1 MAWSLRSGRTT
12 SGRLTSASS
21 GPPAVCPL
29 VLARRQA
36 IAGTAQRLLDA
47 PTCSDRGVVCHG
59 FLGGLFGRSAATKT
73 ENKPSIEDNL
83 GAEVD
88 ELLLVETRQADGSRA
103 QIVYR
108 NGGPVA
114 AADLEKLCVK
124 VGWPAR
130 PLAKV
135 EAALRNSF
143 MVSSLVLR
151 VCLPDPASSSA
162 SSEAAAGSNGNGSG
176 SSGGYNGVAGL
187 VEAGSDAI
195 VSETLIGLARAT
207 SDHAFNATIWD
218 VLVDPEFQGQGLGK
232 ALVEQM
238 VRSLLRKDI
247 SNITLFADSKVLD
260 FYRQMG
266 FEADPEGIK
275 GMFWYPKF

>member
-1 MAWSLRSGRTT
+1 MAFSLIRSLPIKGHK
-12 SGRLTSASS
+12 SMSL
-21 GPPAVCPL
+21 GPPHWPCPML
-29 VLARRQA
+29 VARGQSFRPF
-36 IAGTAQRLLDA
+36 TVFVDFSFR
-47 PTCSDRGVVCHG
+47 RVRCHG
-59 FLGGLFGRSAATKT
+59 FLGGLFGRGGTTTKQSP
-73 ENKPSIEDNL
+73 KPSLEDNL
-83 GAEVD
+83 GPDVD
-88 ELLLVETRQADGSRA
+88 ELLLAETSQPDGSKA
-103 QIVYR
+103 QILYR

-114 AADLEKLCVK
+114 AADLEKLCTK

-130 PLAKV
+130 PLTKV

-151 VCLPDPASSSA
+151 VTLPPLPGSPA
-162 SSEAAAGSNGNGSG
+162 E
-176 SSGGYNGVAGL
+176 VAG
-187 VEAGSDAI
+187 ADTA
-195 VSETLIGLARAT
+195 VSEQLIGLARAT

-238 VRSLLRKDI
+238 VRSLLRQDI

>member
-1 MAWSLRSGRTT
+1 MIPSRKGST
-12 SGRLTSASS
+12 ASTKQ
-21 GPPAVCPL
+21 PA
-29 VLARRQA
+29 
-36 IAGTAQRLLDA
+36 
-47 PTCSDRGVVCHG
+47 
-59 FLGGLFGRSAATKT
+59 
-73 ENKPSIEDNL
+73 KPSLEDNL
-83 GAEVD
+83 GPEVD
-88 ELLLVETRQADGSRA
+88 ELLLLESGQPDGSKA
-103 QIVYR
+103 EIIYR

-114 AADLEKLCVK
+114 AADLEQLCTK

-151 VCLPDPASSSA
+151 VSLPDPAA
-162 SSEAAAGSNGNGSG
+162 PPPTGPEQPPAP
-176 SSGGYNGVAGL
+176 L
-187 VEAGSDAI
+187 L
-195 VSETLIGLARAT
+195 VSEQLIGLARAT

-218 VLVDPEFQGQGLGK
+218 VLVDPEYQGQGLGK

-247 SNITLFADSKVLD
+247 SNITLFADSKVVD
-260 FYRQMG
+260 FYKQMG

-275 GMFWYPKF
+275 GMFWYPRF

>member
-1 MAWSLRSGRTT
+1 MSSPLLRNIPQKCVT
-12 SGRLTSASS
+12 SHCLGS
-21 GPPAVCPL
+21 PPLLCPML
-29 VLARRQA
+29 LARGRVTGRFQ
-36 IAGTAQRLLDA
+36 IRHDTG
-47 PTCSDRGVVCHG
+47 GVRCRG
-59 FLGGLFGRSAATKT
+59 FLGGLFGRGGTTTKQSQ
-73 ENKPSIEDNL
+73 KPSLEDNL
-83 GAEVD
+83 GPDVD
-88 ELLLVETRQADGSRA
+88 ELLLVETSQPDGSKA
-103 QIVYR
+103 QILYR

-114 AADLEKLCVK
+114 AADLESLCVK

-130 PLAKV
+130 PVSKV

-151 VCLPDPASSSA
+151 VTLPPRPG
-162 SSEAAAGSNGNGSG
+162 SSESTTTTDG
-176 SSGGYNGVAGL
+176 
-187 VEAGSDAI
+187 EAV
-195 VSETLIGLARAT
+195 VSEQLIGLARAT

-247 SNITLFADSKVLD
+247 SNITLFADSKVVD

>member
-1 MAWSLRSGRTT
+1 MSIASPLLRAVPRKCQPSLGGWSTSLPCPMSPARGRPMKRLHLAERSGLDNRK
-12 SGRLTSASS
+12 
-21 GPPAVCPL
+21 
-29 VLARRQA
+29 VLCR
-36 IAGTAQRLLDA
+36 
-47 PTCSDRGVVCHG
+47 G
-59 FLGGLFGRSAATKT
+59 FLGGLFGRGGAATKQSQ
-73 ENKPSIEDNL
+73 KPSLEDNL
-83 GAEVD
+83 GPEVD
-88 ELLLVETRQADGSRA
+88 ELLLVETSQPDGSKA
-103 QIVYR
+103 QILYR

-114 AADLEKLCVK
+114 AADLEKLCTK

-130 PLAKV
+130 PVAKV
-135 EAALRNSF
+135 EAALRNSY

-151 VCLPDPASSSA
+151 VSLPPLTGSQGA
-162 SSEAAAGSNGNGSG
+162 AAAGGE
-176 SSGGYNGVAGL
+176 
-187 VEAGSDAI
+187 VEAETV

-247 SNITLFADSKVLD
+247 SNITLFADSKVVD
-260 FYRQMG
+260 FYRHMG